1 MSDLHLRLQIWVET
15 KFSFWPQRFLTA
27 DLNSGF
33 DSQHLG
39 HWSSVTLCHQTHPWL
54 QTAPV
59 TCRRANTRRVRLH
72 TPKLCQ
78 LSSARKTS
86 GLITK
91 AYCDFLIWLL
101 TRHTLSPALIHEN
114 LPHRHSSAVPSAD
127 MLPRLASSLVYS
139 LSSLESDT
147 LRIKWERNKSPWW
160 RSRASECWN
169 QALTP
174 HTERTH
180 SHHVPSMPPL
190 HRLHSHQPE
199 TQQQQ
204 RRGLDGTT
212 ESASSLLKLRRR
224 FLTDIWNC
232 TPNSAFK
239 PTSPSFPRIRPLTS
253 A

>member
-1 MSDLHLRLQIWVET
+1 MLEIWVET

-27 DLNSGF
+27 DLNWGF

-39 HWSSVTLCHQTHPWL
+39 RWSSVTLCHQTHPWL
-54 QTAPV
+54 QTARV
-59 TCRRANTRRVRLH
+59 TCRLH

-101 TRHTLSPALIHEN
+101 TRRTLSPSLIHEN
-114 LPHRHSSAVPSAD
+114 LPHWHSSAVPSAD
-127 MLPRLASSLVYS
+127 MLPRSASSLVYS

-160 RSRASECWN
+160 RSRTSECWN

-180 SHHVPSMPPL
+180 SYHVPNMPPL

-199 TQQQQ
+199 TQQ
-204 RRGLDGTT
+204 RRGLDVTT
-212 ESASSLLKLRRR
+212 ESASSLLKLRRC
-224 FLTDIWNC
+224 FLTGIWNC
-232 TPNSAFK
+232 TPNCAFK
-239 PTSPSFPRIRPLTS
+239 PTSPSFPRITPLTS